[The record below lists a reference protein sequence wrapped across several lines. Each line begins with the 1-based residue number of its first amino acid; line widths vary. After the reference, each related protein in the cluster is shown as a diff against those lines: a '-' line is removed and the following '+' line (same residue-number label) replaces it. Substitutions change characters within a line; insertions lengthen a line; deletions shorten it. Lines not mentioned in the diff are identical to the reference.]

1 VTVVVVDGGCGGGG
15 GGHRDGRDSR
25 LHVNGVVV
33 PDHLVNLPVHYPDS
47 ISVFLCEGPLTDVT
61 HGHVIRRQQ
70 LILCHCVCC

>member
-1 VTVVVVDGGCGGGG
+1 
-15 GGHRDGRDSR
+15 